1 MMSRDICV
9 LNVAERVITNSEQ
22 KTAEKLHKLKPGE
35 VTRTNHGGTTYET
48 YSPTSTE
55 SKYDARPQ
63 MDY

>member
-1 MMSRDICV
+1 M
-9 LNVAERVITNSEQ
+9 NVAERVITNSEQ

-55 SKYDARPQ
+55 SKYDARP
-63 MDY
+63 